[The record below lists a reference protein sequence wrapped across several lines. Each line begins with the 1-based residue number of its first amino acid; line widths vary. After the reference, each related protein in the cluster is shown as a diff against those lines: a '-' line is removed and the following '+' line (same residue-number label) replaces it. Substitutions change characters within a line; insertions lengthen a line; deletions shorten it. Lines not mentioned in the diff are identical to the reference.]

1 MNWKKYHTEIDN
13 NSTATIS
20 ARDQHLL
27 SLFAQS
33 IYNVCDKEG
42 GENEN
47 TERRREEK
55 INKLEKVPDNES
67 KYENK
72 NENR

>member
-1 MNWKKYHTEIDN
+1 LKNITKIDN

-42 GENEN
+42 GENGEKYKK
-47 TERRREEK
+47 RRE
-55 INKLEKVPDNES
+55 NQYKLEKVLITNL

-72 NENR
+72 N